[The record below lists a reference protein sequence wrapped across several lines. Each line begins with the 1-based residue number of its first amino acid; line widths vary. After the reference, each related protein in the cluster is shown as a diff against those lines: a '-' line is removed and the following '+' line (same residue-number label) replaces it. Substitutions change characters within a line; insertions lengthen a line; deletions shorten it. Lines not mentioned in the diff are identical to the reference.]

1 MSAITGA
8 AADAV
13 ADFDLRPVRAYRLRF
28 DRVAGW
34 LFLASALLWIGLL
47 GGLLA
52 RPDMPEPLPVIQTL
66 AALGSQTWP
75 ALVAAGLLA
84 LAVLD
89 VAVGAALL
97 RGHRLAH
104 VSARA
109 RALIGLALCAFYFAA
124 ARDFPG
130 AFAFAA
136 MQGLILVL
144 LSRSTGLIMLYPS
157 MVWLVVFFLV
167 PLVSVVA
174 FSLGRGSTL
183 GAVDMSV
190 LTLENYQRIVSPVG
204 ISGLVYLNIIVRT
217 VWFSLVATILCMLIG
232 YPFAFWMARQ
242 PERVRNALLLLVMV
256 PFWTSIL
263 VRTYAWLIILRK
275 DGLVNNLLIDILH
288 LIDKP
293 LEMTNTPGALLLGMV
308 YDYLPFAIL
317 PLYSSI
323 ERLDWSLVEAASDL
337 YANGRQT
344 FLRVILPLT
353 TPGIVAG
360 SILVFIPSIG
370 TYVVSNVLGGGK
382 VFLIG
387 NLLEQQFIGTTGD
400 RAFGAA
406 IGFILAALML
416 VATVIYFRL
425 GVRNR

>member
-1 MSAITGA
+1 
-8 AADAV
+8 
-13 ADFDLRPVRAYRLRF
+13 
-28 DRVAGW
+28 
-34 LFLASALLWIGLL
+34 
-47 GGLLA
+47 
-52 RPDMPEPLPVIQTL
+52 
-66 AALGSQTWP
+66 
-75 ALVAAGLLA
+75 
-84 LAVLD
+84 
-89 VAVGAALL
+89 
-97 RGHRLAH
+97 
-104 VSARA
+104 
-109 RALIGLALCAFYFAA
+109 
-124 ARDFPG
+124 
-130 AFAFAA
+130 
-136 MQGLILVL
+136 
-144 LSRSTGLIMLYPS
+144 
-157 MVWLVVFFLV
+157 
-167 PLVSVVA
+167 
-174 FSLGRGSTL
+174 
-183 GAVDMSV
+183 
-190 LTLENYQRIVSPVG
+190 
-204 ISGLVYLNIIVRT
+204 
-217 VWFSLVATILCMLIG
+217 
-232 YPFAFWMARQ
+232 WMARQ

-360 SILVFIPSIG
+360 SILVFISSIG

-425 GVRNR
+425 GVRNRCTAQAHDAGRRAGSA